1 MKISQEW
8 LVNKVKSTPPIV
20 YGALILAIAVS
31 FPQVREWAQLLR
43 LENDRIVLAKVV
55 GDLTGE
61 GETVNVYKVKTPD
74 SLAIEVYFVN
84 ALDSA
89 PTEIKRIV
97 LEEKRDAF
105 FSYRGRSVNLVLE
118 DEDGDGVMEI
128 IVPAYDNNLVPRV
141 LVYKFSPESRTF
153 SRFNPPQVGY

>member
-8 LVNKVKSTPPIV
+8 LINRVKSTPLLV
-20 YGALILAIAVS
+20 YGALFLAITVS
-31 FPQVREWAQLLR
+31 IPQVRDWAQLLR
-43 LENDRIVLAKVV
+43 LENDRIVLAKIV

-74 SLAIEVYFVN
+74 SLAIEVYFLN
-84 ALDSA
+84 ALDNA
-89 PTEIKRIV
+89 PTEIRRIV
-97 LEEKRDAF
+97 LDEKRDAF

-118 DEDGDGVMEI
+118 DEDGDGILEI

-141 LVYKFSPESRTF
+141 SVYKFSPETRSF
-153 SRFNPPQVGY
+153 SKFNPPQVGY

>member
-1 MKISQEW
+1 M
-8 LVNKVKSTPPIV
+8 
-20 YGALILAIAVS
+20 
-31 FPQVREWAQLLR
+31 
-43 LENDRIVLAKVV
+43 
-55 GDLTGE
+55 
-61 GETVNVYKVKTPD
+61 NVYKVKTPD

-84 ALDSA
+84 ALDNA

-118 DEDGDGVMEI
+118 DEDGDGVLEI
-128 IVPAYDNNLVPRV
+128 IVPVYDAHLVPRV
-141 LVYKFSPESRTF
+141 LVYKFNAETRSF